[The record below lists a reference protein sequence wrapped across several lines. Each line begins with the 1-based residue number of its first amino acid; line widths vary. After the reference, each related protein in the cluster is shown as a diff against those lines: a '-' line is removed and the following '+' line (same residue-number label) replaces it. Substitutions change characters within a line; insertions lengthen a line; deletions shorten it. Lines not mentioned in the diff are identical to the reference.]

1 MEKIYTI
8 KDEKADC
15 NKCDYCDDD
24 SAYYCIKRCGEEKH
38 WKKQAIK
45 AIIFAGAIWMF
56 IICALIH
63 DIFFS

>member
-38 WKKQAIK
+38 WKGYVRTCHEELEGKLND
-45 AIIFAGAIWMF
+45 GN
-56 IICALIH
+56 
-63 DIFFS
+63 

>member
-24 SAYYCIKRCGEEKH
+24 SAYYCIKRCREEKH
-38 WKKQAIK
+38 WKGYVRTCHEELEGKLND
-45 AIIFAGAIWMF
+45 GN
-56 IICALIH
+56 
-63 DIFFS
+63 